1 MRFWR
6 RTALER
12 DKSMDEFDAE
22 FKQMMADTQ
31 QEVNAEVYRSRAKY
45 LRRFESAIN
54 GLLAVRL
61 EDRTAEWRRTY
72 KKFCLAFCL
81 VSPYAMMR
89 AEEARNRAGGKSL
102 SYREHI
108 QAVFGDYAPEWL
120 KFYPNPGARIDE
132 S

>member
-1 MRFWR
+1 
-6 RTALER
+6 
-12 DKSMDEFDAE
+12 MDEFDAE

-31 QEVNAEVYRSRAKY
+31 QEVNAEVYESRAKY
-45 LRRFESAIN
+45 LHEFEAAIKR
-54 GLLAVRL
+54 LLAVRL
-61 EDRTAEWRRTY
+61 EDRTAEWRRDY
-72 KKFCLAFCL
+72 KKFCLGFCF

-108 QAVFGDYAPEWL
+108 EAVFGDYAPEWL
-120 KFYPNPGARIDE
+120 KFYPDPGARIDE